1 MERELQER
9 LYAMERKL
17 EEIEAKLVRLALV
30 GLVVLVQ
37 ALRYLVG

>member
-1 MERELQER
+1 MSAWSWPRNR
-9 LYAMERKL
+9 
-17 EEIEAKLVRLALV
+17 VRLALV